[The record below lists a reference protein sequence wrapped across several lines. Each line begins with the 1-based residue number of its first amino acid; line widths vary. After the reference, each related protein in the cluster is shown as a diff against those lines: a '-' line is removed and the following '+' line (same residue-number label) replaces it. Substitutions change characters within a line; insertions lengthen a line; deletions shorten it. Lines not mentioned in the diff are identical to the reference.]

1 MPGGIGG
8 TLISTIKTKKLTGTT
23 GATEDSVTTIA
34 HGLADISKIIGA
46 QVLVTSSN
54 SNRIPPV
61 FTSVAEYEYDFYID
75 ATNVRVA
82 LHATNSGNIK
92 SGAITVLLTYEE

>member
-1 MPGGIGG
+1 MTYYPSGGIK
-8 TLISTIKTKKLTGTT
+8 IKTKKLTGTT
-23 GATEDSVTTIA
+23 GATENSVTTMA
-34 HGLADISKIIGA
+34 HGLADINKIIGA

-75 ATNVRVA
+75 ATDVRVA
-82 LHATNSGNIK
+82 LHATNSSNIT
-92 SGAITVLLTYEE
+92 SGAIMVLITYEE